1 MGGGEVHIV
10 AVSVAAKQGGG
21 GGEEEKQEEEGGGE
35 VWGKEE
41 HFHTCECCDG
51 ALFCKRRGARAQM
64 SAGSK
69 LLHVCKTICL

>member
-51 ALFCKRRGARAQM
+51 AFVRGEVHARTRDER
-64 SAGSK
+64 G
-69 LLHVCKTICL
+69 L